1 MISSLE
7 TRAPIDAW
15 LARVLACELDDE
27 ASRTMREEPLRR
39 LLGRLEPQLGTV
51 WPMAAEAAAD
61 RSDREDFARLF
72 LLPGGVPPRAG
83 AFLPGAPEL
92 ADGHATALVD
102 RSLDL
107 LGRRVV
113 SRSPWGRLPRDHFAL
128 ILELVAHASCSDDP
142 IDRSLARELDAALL
156 GPRLVAFGEALAEA
170 AEHPVYRAIGRLIAL
185 THAEDSPHDPLP
197 ADAPSEAE
205 ARRDRAGFRA

>member
-1 MISSLE
+1 MTSSLE

-27 ASRTMREEPLRR
+27 TARTLREEPLCH
-39 LLGRLEPQLGTV
+39 LLQCLEPQLGSV
-51 WPMAAEAAAD
+51 WPLATDAEDD
-61 RSDREDFARLF
+61 RRDREDFARLF
-72 LLPGGVPPRAG
+72 LLPGGLPPRAG
-83 AFLPGAPEL
+83 AFLPGAPAL
-92 ADGHATALVD
+92 AEGHATAMVD
-102 RSLDL
+102 RALDL
-107 LGRRVV
+107 LGRRAV

-170 AEHPVYRAIGRLIAL
+170 AEHPVYRAIGRLVAL
-185 THAEDSPHDPLP
+185 THGEDGPHDPLP
-197 ADAPSEAE
+197 ADAPSETG
-205 ARRDRAGFRA
+205 ARRDRAGSRA